1 MISLSW
7 GHTIILSNAGPV
19 MLYTASFVERE
30 SQQPLLEGITALE
43 NVLEEICIAP
53 WYPSNRT
60 FLINQLDM
68 HEIMSRTKNC
78 DL

>member
-53 WYPSNRT
+53 WCRSNRT
-60 FLINQLDM
+60 YVISQSDV
-68 HEIMSRTKNC
+68 HKNYEPN
-78 DL
+78 